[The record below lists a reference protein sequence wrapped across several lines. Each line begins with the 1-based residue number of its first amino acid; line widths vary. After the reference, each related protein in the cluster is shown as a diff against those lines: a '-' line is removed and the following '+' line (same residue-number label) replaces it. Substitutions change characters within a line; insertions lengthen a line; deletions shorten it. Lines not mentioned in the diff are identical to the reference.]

1 MHTHEH
7 VHVCA
12 RMMCA
17 TAPMHAHVQKCAH
30 TCTNAHT
37 RAQMH
42 THVDKCKQMH
52 THLHKITHL
61 HTPRDKQEHS
71 RAMGPW
77 GCQACAS
84 PAPRCAQGAGSSVGL
99 LAGAEQRGSERR
111 CLPKA
116 ALQVDEGAGGEG
128 SAKGVPCSQAVLLKW
143 SAAEQSGVL
152 GRRALAPLGTAREPP
167 ARRAA
172 GRVAKPLAVLP
183 LGSPLCKLDD
193 FLVCQ
198 PRNEGKR
205 ET

>member
-1 MHTHEH
+1 M
-7 VHVCA
+7 
-12 RMMCA
+12 
-17 TAPMHAHVQKCAH
+17 H

-61 HTPRDKQEHS
+61 HAPRDKQEHS

-84 PAPRCAQGAGSSVGL
+84 PAPRCAQGAGSTVGL

-152 GRRALAPLGTAREPP
+152 GTPSAGTTWHSQGAPGQESGWPGCQTPRRPPLGLTLVQTRRFCSLPAPERREEGDMIEGARID
-167 ARRAA
+167 R
-172 GRVAKPLAVLP
+172 
-183 LGSPLCKLDD
+183 LC
-193 FLVCQ
+193 
-198 PRNEGKR
+198 
-205 ET
+205 